1 MPIIASSTELTEV
14 SEKTVLSE
22 SIYHVFAD
30 GPVVSLNSIQKRLKP
45 PQLLPSSGSTRQKRM
60 SAASETDSIGT
71 ENYDGRFQA
80 LLDLQNVRVTA
91 VGTFPAPKGNGAVN
105 SYGIESNFLGKENLK
120 TSFL

>member
-1 MPIIASSTELTEV
+1 M
-14 SEKTVLSE
+14 LSE

-60 SAASETDSIGT
+60 SAASETDSIAT
-71 ENYDGRFQA
+71 ENFDGCFQA
-80 LLDLQNVRVTA
+80 LLDPQNVRVTA
-91 VGTFPAPKGNGAVN
+91 VDGTFPAHKGNGAVN
-105 SYGIESNFLGKENLK
+105 SYGIESNFLGKENLI